1 MGRKA
6 NFDEKIKKGPGKKT
20 KKQKAPTFTKKF
32 KREYLRLSFFYGIEI
47 FTSIFK
53 IKLFK

>member
-32 KREYLRLSFFYGIEI
+32 KREYLRLFF
-47 FTSIFK
+47 SL
-53 IKLFK
+53 KLEFFEKF

>member
-32 KREYLRLSFFYGIEI
+32 KREYLRLI
-47 FTSIFK
+47 F
-53 IKLFK
+53 LFLLN